1 MCGRFALSAMLTDIA
16 EEFSTQALP
25 EKTLPFDWNIKPTQ
39 EIYIVRNQSNHE
51 REISIASWGMIAPW
65 SKSVIEAQR
74 SQSMAI
80 NARSESVHEKPTFR
94 SAFKNRRCLIPASGY
109 YEWATE
115 LGDYKT
121 KQPVFISRDDQK
133 LISFAGIYERW
144 ISPDGEIRESAAI
157 ITRDAVGELAKV
169 HKRMPVCM
177 PKERWSDWLDIQ
189 LTDTHEARALME
201 LKDPDAHLRLWPVSN
216 RVNSIRNNG
225 AELIEPEEPGPSET
239 LF

>member
-39 EIYIVRNQSNHE
+39 EIYIVRNQDIDK
-51 REISIASWGMIAPW
+51 REIAIVSWGLIAPW
-65 SKSVIEAQR
+65 SKSTIEAQR

-94 SAFKNRRCLIPASGY
+94 NAFKSRRCLIPASGY

-115 LGDYKT
+115 LGEYKT
-121 KQPVFISRDDQK
+121 KQPVFISRVDEK
-133 LISFAGIYERW
+133 LISFAGIYDRW
-144 ISPDGEIRESAAI
+144 ISPEGEIRESAAI
-157 ITRDAVGELAKV
+157 ITRDAVGQLAKV
-169 HKRMPVCM
+169 HNRMPVCM
-177 PKERWSDWLDIQ
+177 PKNRWDDWLDSKLNDANQ
-189 LTDTHEARALME
+189 LRSLME
-201 LKDPDAHLRLWPVSN
+201 LNEPDANLRFWPVSN

-225 AELIEPEEPGPSET
+225 ADLIAPEEIGPAET

>member
-65 SKSVIEAQR
+65 SKSLIEAQR

-94 SAFKNRRCLIPASGY
+94 SA
-109 YEWATE
+109 
-115 LGDYKT
+115 
-121 KQPVFISRDDQK
+121 
-133 LISFAGIYERW
+133 
-144 ISPDGEIRESAAI
+144 
-157 ITRDAVGELAKV
+157 
-169 HKRMPVCM
+169 
-177 PKERWSDWLDIQ
+177 
-189 LTDTHEARALME
+189 
-201 LKDPDAHLRLWPVSN
+201 
-216 RVNSIRNNG
+216 
-225 AELIEPEEPGPSET
+225 
-239 LF
+239 